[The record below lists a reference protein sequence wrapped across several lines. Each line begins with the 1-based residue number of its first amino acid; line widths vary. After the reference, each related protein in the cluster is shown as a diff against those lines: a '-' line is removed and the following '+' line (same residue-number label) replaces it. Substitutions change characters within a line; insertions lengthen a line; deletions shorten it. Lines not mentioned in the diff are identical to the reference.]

1 MTTALIY
8 KIQQELESIEKDLLD
23 KIEQIEREFDKRQ
36 LVAVNP
42 QACEFNDQRKLQV
55 TRAMSV
61 ELIEVQSALHKIEIG
76 TFGLCEVCG
85 EEIEENRLLA
95 SPYTRF
101 CLACG

>member
-8 KIQQELESIEKDLLD
+8 KIQQELESIETELLQ
-23 KIEQIEREFDKRQ
+23 KIEQVEREFDKRQ
-36 LVAVNP
+36 LVAADING
-42 QACEFNDQRKLQV
+42 CEFNDKRKLQL
-55 TRAMSV
+55 TRAMTV
-61 ELIEVQSALHKIEIG
+61 ELIEVQSALHKVEIG
-76 TFGLCEVCG
+76 TFGFCEVCG